1 MTAGTYEAKQKK
13 IVTATDIRWNREE
26 TIDDFRQVY
35 VIKIASFSKKLR
47 RFSSFS
53 LLLVDF
59 MVQ

>member
-1 MTAGTYEAKQKK
+1 MTTSTVEQKQNQHGVEQKIEIVLAGVSVAGT
-13 IVTATDIRWNREE
+13 
-26 TIDDFRQVY
+26 
-35 VIKIASFSKKLR
+35 SFSKKLR